1 METDSSNTT
10 KSAAELFTN
19 LNFTIEGNHDPVM
32 KLDCDKMTSYIHG
45 KIYKQ
50 ANKNLE
56 QYYNSDLIP
65 HFPLLTP
72 SACSAA
78 LCLVKS
84 LQNERSKMSY
94 DQLHICESTN
104 KAHGLS
110 PSSGDYCQQSSMNP
124 KIVSDEVD
132 AGEQII
138 TWSTDLR
145 PIVAIGHINRIP
157 ASLIVSPSNV
167 ESSVD
172 TAILV
177 DFEPVKVSDD
187 QPEIVDET
195 TTLEVIV
202 DVTCTLTE
210 ERSEKRTPA
219 EDCGSLTFE
228 SKEIVFDAGVR
239 QTSELGSTEA
249 ISKSK
254 KKRLKAKKRAAQGLD
269 SLESGAAIALN
280 DSSAPSEESETA
292 SSSCI
297 ADSSTASHELVNEI
311 MIDHP
316 GSASRESSLL
326 SLVSISE
333 GNMGST
339 LATKERSAVA
349 VNFEE
354 AEHQGDE
361 NLQPISM
368 SITASS
374 APSSGSAGVLSSL
387 DIISATVSANPGITS
402 LAILSAPIIDKIAA
416 TVVAEVFS
424 PPVSKTMRKK
434 LNARKRSAELAE
446 SLSVSN
452 AKKAKLVDNDGND
465 LHVENKLDIV
475 LMAPASNGAVTI
487 VEATISDEKS
497 SGSGVPVASN
507 LITQL
512 PDTGSA
518 IAAIKVPSTT
528 TASGAAVTTG
538 AATVSKGVRKRL
550 KARVKA
556 EEALALNPEG
566 AELTALLKAALI
578 NKAAQANH
586 AKQKL
591 ETLTAKTTKYLPPSM
606 RVEGIP
612 QPTPSCDAPPSSSA
626 INRPLSKYGPRLN
639 SDPYVR
645 NTNSPTETPKPFNK
659 YSHLMQTTP
668 HTSATAYQVPQQY
681 QLYNDLPVSG
691 SGQTQSSQLA
701 SSAASW
707 GVPLSSASQSQL
719 KIDPSTYGNSERQPQ
734 LSSSYGNQVHS
745 HGQAHAIDQNSY
757 QPIQNPCQGSHYPL
771 SSSGLSNYNDASS
784 NTQYRSADPAPSAN
798 YQQQQY
804 AQYAP
809 SMTNGHIYSPTILS
823 TAHQYSPSSS
833 SAHQYAPGV
842 GVSYQ
847 QYAQLNSSMQQFIPA
862 ASAPAY
868 AIQYDTSSPAS
879 PYNQPLQQHSYQQ
892 QQRSYQNQTANQ
904 PQHLLALSEYSIAS
918 SSLAS
923 SHMDGAQTSYG
934 LGTAYSYVSP
944 SVLGI
949 QNQTQNHGYDNG
961 GNTANYLPPT
971 SSMKAG
977 YQRSAS

>member
-1 METDSSNTT
+1 
-10 KSAAELFTN
+10 
-19 LNFTIEGNHDPVM
+19 
-32 KLDCDKMTSYIHG
+32 
-45 KIYKQ
+45 
-50 ANKNLE
+50 
-56 QYYNSDLIP
+56 
-65 HFPLLTP
+65 
-72 SACSAA
+72 
-78 LCLVKS
+78 VKS
-84 LQNERSKMSY
+84 LQKNERSKMAY
-94 DQLHICESTN
+94 DQLHICESIE

-110 PSSGDYCQQSSMNP
+110 PSSGDYSQQSSMNQ
-124 KIVSDEVD
+124 KIVSDEGD
-132 AGEQII
+132 AGEQIV

-145 PIVAIGHINRIP
+145 PVVAIGHINRIP
-157 ASLIVSPSNV
+157 ASLFLSPSDV
-167 ESSVD
+167 ESSAD

-177 DFEPVKVSDD
+177 DFEPVKDSDY
-187 QPEIVDET
+187 QPQIVDDT

-202 DVTCTLTE
+202 DMTSAGEC
-210 ERSEKRTPA
+210 SEKRAPT
-219 EDCGSLTFE
+219 EDCGSLSCE
-228 SKEIVFDAGVR
+228 SKEIVFDAGVH
-239 QTSELGSTEA
+239 QTSELRSTEA

-254 KKRLKAKKRAAQGLD
+254 KKRLKAKKRSAQGLN
-269 SLESGAAIALN
+269 SSESGAAIELD
-280 DSSAPSEESETA
+280 DSSAPSEEIETA
-292 SSSCI
+292 SSSRI
-297 ADSSTASHELVNEI
+297 ADSSTASHERVNEI
-311 MIDHP
+311 MINQP

-326 SLVSISE
+326 SLVTSSE

-339 LATKERSAVA
+339 LVTEERSAVA

-354 AEHQGDE
+354 AEHQDDV

-374 APSSGSAGVLSSL
+374 APSSGSAGILSSL

-465 LHVENKLDIV
+465 LQVESKLDIV
-475 LMAPASNGAVTI
+475 LMSPASNAAVTI
-487 VEATISDEKS
+487 VEETISDEKS

-507 LITQL
+507 LIAQL

-518 IAAIKVPSTT
+518 VVAITVPSAA
-528 TASGAAVTTG
+528 TASVAAVTTG

-612 QPTPSCDAPPSSSA
+612 QPTLSCDAPPSSSA
-626 INRPLSKYGPRLN
+626 TNRPLSKYGPRLN

-659 YSHLMQTTP
+659 YSHSMQTTP
-668 HTSATAYQVPQQY
+668 HTSTTAYQVPQQY

-691 SGQTQSSQLA
+691 AGQTQSSQLA

-719 KIDPSTYGNSERQPQ
+719 KIDSTYGNSDRQPQ

-757 QPIQNPCQGSHYPL
+757 QPIQNPCQGCHYPL

-804 AQYAP
+804 APYAP

-823 TAHQYSPSSS
+823 TTHQYSPSS

-842 GVSYQ
+842 GASYQ
-847 QYAQLNSSMQQFIPA
+847 QYAQLNSSMQQYIPTV
-862 ASAPAY
+862 SAPAY

-879 PYNQPLQQHSYQQ
+879 SYSQPLQQHSYQQ
-892 QQRSYQNQTANQ
+892 QQRSYQNQAANQ
-904 PQHLLALSEYSIAS
+904 PQHLLAHSEYSIAS

-923 SHMDGAQTSYG
+923 SYMDGAQTSYG

-949 QNQTQNHGYDNG
+949 QNQTQNHSCDNG

-971 SSMKAG
+971 SSMTSG